1 MIIMMIDILT
11 LHKLLKTY
19 SIIFYIMHP
28 SLYQSYRE
36 KYTPLDNKGVENTKS
51 ECLLDRNS
59 LINQFNECVKHT
71 SGSKEK
77 CNSIL
82 DKIVNSSLANSLD
95 NKNK

>member
-1 MIIMMIDILT
+1 MMIDILT

-36 KYTPLDNKGVENTKS
+36 KYTPLDSKGVENTKS
-51 ECLLDRNS
+51 ECSLDRNS

-71 SGSKEK
+71 GESKDIEK